1 MFLNSWFQWVSWP
14 SKQGCVHFAS
24 PSLQLLCF
32 LRLTANA
39 LKIGGAPKGNDRLPI
54 IRFQVLQLMEE
65 ILHQLMGSASHYSQG
80 LYILGGDRQIS
91 ESSTVSYYI
100 LVSGR
105 VNFSKIW

>member
-1 MFLNSWFQWVSWP
+1 
-14 SKQGCVHFAS
+14 
-24 PSLQLLCF
+24 
-32 LRLTANA
+32 
-39 LKIGGAPKGNDRLPI
+39 
-54 IRFQVLQLMEE
+54 MEE